1 MHPAEAEVFRS
12 TMQSDN
18 CVALVSCR
26 QHTVDGR
33 WGTATA
39 VPGGQEG
46 TTQMADHPRFSG
58 ADAPEGRYLDGLN
71 PAQREAVE
79 TLDGPLLVLAGAGT
93 GKTRVLTTRL
103 AHLLATG
110 TARPWSILAVT
121 FTNRAARE
129 MNGRVTRLLGDE
141 PPGIW
146 LGTFHALGS
155 RILRRHAELAGL
167 QPNYIILDTDDQIRL
182 LKQILAA
189 EEIDEKRWP
198 ARALIHA
205 IQRWKDRGLT
215 PGAVTNE
222 GTEGLAGGRLPEI
235 YAQYQKRLEALNA
248 VDFGDLLLHCLE
260 IFKANPDVLGYY
272 QDRFSHVLV
281 DEYQDTNVAQ
291 YLWLRLL
298 VQKRNNLCCVGDE
311 DQSIYNWRGAEIGNI
326 LRFETHFPGA
336 TVIRLE
342 QNYRSTSHV
351 LAAASSLISNNRE
364 RLGKTLWTDG
374 ATGEKLIVHSVS
386 DSDAEA
392 RTLADRITTRHGDG
406 TPLAQMAILVR
417 AGFQTRAFEEW
428 FLRTGLPYRI
438 VGGARFYERLE
449 IRDAIA
455 YLRVIRHPHDDLAL
469 ERILNRPKRGLGP
482 ASLQA
487 LHAQAREDG
496 HSVWAAIRTVVDQGT
511 LRPQTT
517 RALRSL
523 LEDFERWQSLEST
536 VSPASLAGTVLDES
550 GYTGMW
556 MAEKSP
562 EAMGRLENLKELVDA
577 LNEFESLD
585 AFLEHIGLVMDA
597 AHDETQDR
605 ISLMTIHA
613 AKGLEF
619 DAVFL
624 PGWEGTLFPHPRS
637 IGTARGLEEERRLAY
652 VALTR
657 AREAV
662 EISHAA
668 ARFAQGGWRPSHP
681 SRFLDE
687 LPDGHVTRRGRTQ
700 RTHWPGH
707 GMVAPS
713 QQRGPGYRRRTA
725 PVDPIRLNDMRRRSG
740 GGVVIDGAGSQVWT
754 AGDRV
759 FHLKFGMGTVESVDG
774 EKVEVAFDKAGR
786 KMVVAQYISRP

>member
-1 MHPAEAEVFRS
+1 M
-12 TMQSDN
+12 
-18 CVALVSCR
+18 
-26 QHTVDGR
+26 VD
-33 WGTATA
+33 TPP
-39 VPGGQEG
+39 V
-46 TTQMADHPRFSG
+46 SG
-58 ADAPEGRYLDGLN
+58 ADAPEGHYLDGLN

-79 TLDGPLLVLAGAGT
+79 SLDGPLLVLAGAGT

-110 TARPWSILAVT
+110 TARSWSILAVT

-129 MNGRVTRLLGDE
+129 MNVRVTRLLGDE
-141 PPGIW
+141 APGIW

-182 LKQILAA
+182 LRQILAA

-198 ARALIHA
+198 ARTLINA
-205 IQRWKDRGLT
+205 IQRWKDRGLI
-215 PGAVTNE
+215 PGAVTGE
-222 GTEGLAGGRLPEI
+222 GNDGLAGGRLPEI
-235 YAQYQKRLEALNA
+235 YAQYQQRLEALNA

-272 QDRFSHVLV
+272 QDRFSHILV

-291 YLWLRLL
+291 YMWLRLL
-298 VQKRNNLCCVGDE
+298 AQKRNNLCCVGDE

-326 LRFETHFPGA
+326 LRFESDFPGA

-374 ATGEKLIVHSVS
+374 ARGEKLIVHSVS

-392 RTLADRITTRHGDG
+392 RTLAERITARHGDG

-438 VGGARFYERLE
+438 IGGARFYERLE
-449 IRDAIA
+449 IRDAVA

-469 ERILNRPKRGLGP
+469 ERILNRPKRGLGT
-482 ASLQA
+482 ATIQA

-496 HSVWAAIRTVVDQGT
+496 QSVWAAIRIVAERGI
-511 LRPQTT
+511 LRPQAT

-523 LEDFERWQSLEST
+523 LEDFERWQSLEAT
-536 VSPASLAGTVLDES
+536 ITPAALAGMVLDES

-562 EAMGRLENLKELVDA
+562 EATSRLENLKELVDA

-637 IGTARGLEEERRLAY
+637 VGSSKGLEEERRLAY

-657 AREAV
+657 ARKTI

-668 ARFAQGGWRPSHP
+668 ARFAQGTWRPSHP

-687 LPDGHVTRRGRTQ
+687 LPSGHVVRRGGSQ
-700 RTHWPGH
+700 RVRWPGADT
-707 GMVAPS
+707 VVPNRR
-713 QQRGPGYRRRTA
+713 RGPGYRRRAA
-725 PVDPIRLNDMRRRSG
+725 PVDPVRLPVARGPAD
-740 GGVVIDGAGSQVWT
+740 GVALIDGSGSGAWS

-759 FHLKFGMGTVESVDG
+759 FHLKFGMGTVRSVDG
-774 EKVEVAFDKAGR
+774 DRVEVAFDKAGR
-786 KMVVAQYISRP
+786 KMVVASYISRP